1 MELPVSVESLIIEI
15 WKKGKMIPLVGAM
28 TPRLKTCF
36 Q

>member
-15 WKKGKMIPLVGAM
+15 WKKEKMIPLVEAM
-28 TPRLKTCF
+28 TSRLKTCF